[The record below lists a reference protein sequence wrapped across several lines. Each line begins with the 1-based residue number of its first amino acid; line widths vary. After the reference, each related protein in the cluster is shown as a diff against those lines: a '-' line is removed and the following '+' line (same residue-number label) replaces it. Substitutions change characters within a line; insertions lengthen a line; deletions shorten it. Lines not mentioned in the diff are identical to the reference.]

1 MCLRSSVKGLQ
12 MLGAED
18 KKKVVVVGGGIGGA
32 FVAHSLQFVADVV
45 LIDQKEY
52 FEISWA
58 GLRSMVEPSF
68 AERSVINHTDYLP
81 NARIVSSAAMSITD
95 NEVFVSDGSSV
106 PYDYLVVATGHEETV
121 PKSKTERLSQYQAEC
136 EKIKAAN
143 TILIIGGGPTGVE
156 LAAEIAVDFPEK
168 NLKLIHRGS
177 RLMEFVGFKA
187 SQKAL
192 NWLTSK
198 KVEVILQQSIS
209 VQSISEG
216 VYRTSGGET
225 IAADCH
231 FMCTGKPIGSQWLKE
246 TVLTNSLDIHGRLMV
261 DKHMR
266 VRGFKNV
273 FAVGDITDLQASPLS
288 ENLDEIK
295 QGYLAERHAHI
306 TSKNLKVLLMGG
318 NESKLATYKL
328 GSPLAIVSLGRKEG
342 VAQLPFTTISG
353 CIPGLIKSG
362 DLFVGKT
369 RKELGLAP

>member
-1 MCLRSSVKGLQ
+1 MKGLQ
-12 MLGAED
+12 MMAAAD

-32 FVAHSLQFVADVV
+32 FVAYSLQFVADVV

-68 AERSVINHTDYLP
+68 AERSVINHTDYLS
-81 NARIVSSAAMSITD
+81 NAKIVASSATNITD
-95 NEVFVSDGSSV
+95 KEVIVSDGSSV
-106 PYDYLVVATGHEETV
+106 PYDYLVVATGHEEAV
-121 PKSKTERLSQYQAEC
+121 PKSRTERLSQYQA
-136 EKIKAAN
+136 
-143 TILIIGGGPTGVE
+143 
-156 LAAEIAVDFPEK
+156 EK

-192 NWLTSK
+192 DWLTSK

-209 VQSISEG
+209 MQSLSDG
-216 VYRTSGGET
+216 VYQTSDGET

-231 FMCTGKPIGSQWLKE
+231 FMCIGKPVGSRWLKE
-246 TVLTNSLDIHGRLMV
+246 TVLKKSLDIHGRLMV
-261 DKHMR
+261 DKHLR

-273 FAVGDITDLQASPLS
+273 FAVGDITDIQ
-288 ENLDEIK
+288 EMK
-295 QGYLAERHAHI
+295 QGYIAENHAHV
-306 TSKNLKVLLMGG
+306 TSKNLKLMLMGG
-318 NESKLATYKL
+318 NESRLATYKP
-328 GSPLAIVSLGRKEG
+328 GSQLAIVSLGRKEAI
-342 VAQLPFTTISG
+342 AQLPFITISG

>member
-1 MCLRSSVKGLQ
+1 MCLLNSTKGLQ
-12 MLGAED
+12 MMAAED
-18 KKKVVVVGGGIGGA
+18 KKRVVIVGGGIGGA
-32 FVAHSLQFVADVV
+32 FVAYSLQFVADVV

-81 NARIVSSAAMSITD
+81 NARIIASSATSITD
-95 NEVFVSDGSSV
+95 KEVFVSDGSSV
-106 PYDYLVVATGHEETV
+106 PYDYLIVATGHKENI
-121 PKSKTERLSQYQAEC
+121 PKSRTERLGQYQAEC
-136 EKIKAAN
+136 EKIKSAD

-168 NLKLIHRGS
+168 NLKLIHRGP
-177 RLMEFVGFKA
+177 RLMEFVGVKA

-192 NWLTSK
+192 DWLTSK

-209 VQSISEG
+209 MQALSEG
-216 VYRTSGGET
+216 VYQTSGGET

-246 TVLTNSLDIHGRLMV
+246 TVLAKSLDIHGRLMV
-261 DKHMR
+261 DKHLR

-273 FAVGDITDLQASPLS
+273 FAVGDITDLQ
-288 ENLDEIK
+288 EIK
-295 QGYLAERHAHI
+295 QGYLAERHAHV
-306 TSKNLKVLLMGG
+306 TSKNLKLMLAGA
-318 NESKLATYKL
+318 NESRLATYKP
-328 GSPLAIVSLGRKEG
+328 GSQLAIVSLGRKEG
-342 VAQLPFTTISG
+342 VAQLPFITISG

>member
-18 KKKVVVVGGGIGGA
+18 KKRLVVVGGGIGGA

-209 VQSISEG
+209 MQSISEG

-273 FAVGDITDLQASPLS
+273 FAVGDITDLQ
-288 ENLDEIK
+288 EIK

-318 NESKLATYKL
+318 NERKLATYKL

>member
-1 MCLRSSVKGLQ
+1 MLRSPLQ
-12 MLGAED
+12 A
-18 KKKVVVVGGGIGGA
+18 GGG
-32 FVAHSLQFVADVV
+32 SQ
-45 LIDQKEY
+45 
-52 FEISWA
+52 
-58 GLRSMVEPSF
+58 
-68 AERSVINHTDYLP
+68 LP
-81 NARIVSSAAMSITD
+81 
-95 NEVFVSDGSSV
+95 
-106 PYDYLVVATGHEETV
+106 YLVITFVYFVQTYRGRIWKQHRCSAH
-121 PKSKTERLSQYQAEC
+121 QANLFFLDTEC

-209 VQSISEG
+209 MQSISEG

-231 FMCTGKPIGSQWLKE
+231 FMCTGKPIGSEWLKE

-288 ENLDEIK
+288 ENLD
-295 QGYLAERHAHI
+295 
-306 TSKNLKVLLMGG
+306 
-318 NESKLATYKL
+318 
-328 GSPLAIVSLGRKEG
+328 VSN
-342 VAQLPFTTISG
+342 
-353 CIPGLIKSG
+353 
-362 DLFVGKT
+362 
-369 RKELGLAP
+369 

>member
-1 MCLRSSVKGLQ
+1 MKGLQ
-12 MLGAED
+12 MMAAED

-32 FVAHSLQFVADVV
+32 FVAYSLQFVADVV

-68 AERSVINHTDYLP
+68 AERSVINHTDYLS
-81 NARIVSSAAMSITD
+81 NAKIVASSATNITD
-95 NEVFVSDGSSV
+95 KEVIVSDGSSV
-106 PYDYLVVATGHEETV
+106 PYDYLVVATGHEEAV
-121 PKSKTERLSQYQAEC
+121 PKSRTERLSQYQAEC
-136 EKIKAAN
+136 EKIKSAN
-143 TILIIGGGPTGVE
+143 TILIVGGGPTGVE

-192 NWLTSK
+192 DWLTSK

-209 VQSISEG
+209 MQSLSDG
-216 VYRTSGGET
+216 VYQTSDGET

-231 FMCTGKPIGSQWLKE
+231 FMCIGKPVGSRWLKE
-246 TVLTNSLDIHGRLMV
+246 TVLKKSLDIHGRLMV
-261 DKHMR
+261 DKHLR

-273 FAVGDITDLQASPLS
+273 FAVGDITDIQ
-288 ENLDEIK
+288 EMK
-295 QGYLAERHAHI
+295 QGYIAENHAHV
-306 TSKNLKVLLMGG
+306 TSKNLKLMLMGG
-318 NESKLATYKL
+318 NESRLATYKP
-328 GSPLAIVSLGRKEG
+328 GSQLAIVSLGRKEAI
-342 VAQLPFTTISG
+342 AQLPFITISG